1 MNKYIYA
8 SIVILVLTIIFF
20 KNKKKDI
27 YLILDKD
34 MISDNK
40 SDFWK
45 PYRYLFPSNFN
56 PYNSNSIQEII
67 KLNKDQEQKFDSI
80 SNIIYKKPIIIK
92 YQKEKLDC
100 YSIFTDNATEVELCA
115 VKQTIIKVGNIKKI
129 DHISL
134 NKFLE
139 LIPHFHINFNN
150 NSTDVNFHIL
160 EKDNENYI
168 VNTVNPKII
177 LYD

>member
-1 MNKYIYA
+1 MNKYIYV
-8 SIVILVLTIIFF
+8 SIVILVSTIIFF
-20 KNKKKDI
+20 KQKKDI

-40 SDFWK
+40 SDIWK

-56 PYNSNSIQEII
+56 PYNSNSLQEII
-67 KLNKDQEQKFDSI
+67 KLNKYQKQKFDSI
-80 SNIIYKKPIIIK
+80 SNIIYQKPIIIK
-92 YQKEKLDC
+92 YPKKKLDC
-100 YSIFTDNATEVELCA
+100 YSIFTDNDTEVELCA
-115 VKQTIIKVGNIKKI
+115 VKQTIINVRNIKKT
-129 DHISL
+129 DLISL

-139 LIPHFHINFNN
+139 LIPHFYINFNN

-168 VNTVNPKII
+168 VNTVNPKVI